1 MTNNNDK
8 KVLNVPHLRFPEF
21 SGEWKKC
28 KFGDIATGF
37 DYGMNAAAKPFDGEN
52 KYIRIT
58 DIDEASSQYLYDD
71 VVSPDGELGDSYL
84 VKENDIL
91 LARTG
96 ASTGKSYLYR
106 NSDGKLY
113 FAGFLIRANIYK
125 HNSYFVFSQLHT
137 HRYKKWISVM
147 SARSGQP
154 GINSQE
160 YASFPLY
167 TTSLQEED
175 KIASFLKL
183 LDERIATQNKII
195 EKLETLIKGIR
206 HNIFKQLRKDVGS
219 NATIDDILSFEQPQR
234 YIVSSAEYSNDDTLI
249 KGIRHNIFKQLRKD
263 VGSNA
268 TIDDILSFEQPQR
281 YIVSSAEYSNDDTFT
296 PVLTA
301 NKAFILGYTTETDGI
316 YDKGDCIIID
326 DFTLDCKYV
335 SFPFKVKSS
344 AIKILTANNKFILR
358 YTYEYLK
365 SLELSTEEHKR
376 HYIAEVQPHS
386 CVLPDNK
393 TLKIIA
399 LMFER
404 IADKLANEQLLAF
417 MLNKQKQYLLS
428 KMFI

>member
-1 MTNNNDK
+1 MADNKDK
-8 KVLNVPHLRFPEF
+8 KALNVPALRFPEF
-21 SGEWKKC
+21 CGEWEKC

-37 DYGMNAAAKPFDGEN
+37 DYGMNAAAKPYDGQN

-58 DIDEASSQYLYDD
+58 DIDEASSTYNNED
-71 VVSPDGELGDSYL
+71 VVSPDGTLS
-84 VKENDIL
+84 ENYTVNERDIL

-106 NSDGKLY
+106 KSDGKLY
-113 FAGFLIRANIYK
+113 YAGFLIRANIAE
-125 HNSYFVFSQLHT
+125 HNPYFVFSQLHT
-137 HRYKKWISVM
+137 HRYWRWVSIM

-160 YASFPLY
+160 YASFPIY
-167 TTSLQEED
+167 TTTLIEENKISTLLSL
-175 KIASFLKL
+175 I
-183 LDERIATQNKII
+183 DERIATQNKII
-195 EKLETLIKGIR
+195 DKLETLIKGIR
-206 HNIFKQLRKDVGS
+206 HKVFRQLRKDFGFNS
-219 NATIDDILSFEQPQR
+219 TI
-234 YIVSSAEYSNDDTLI
+234 
-249 KGIRHNIFKQLRKD
+249 G
-263 VGSNA
+263 
-268 TIDDILSFEQPQR
+268 DILSFEQPQR
-281 YIVSSAEYSNDDTFT
+281 YIVSSAEYSNDDTFI

-376 HYIAEVQPHS
+376 HYITEIQPYS
-386 CVLPDNK
+386 CVLPDEN
-393 TLKIIA
+393 TLKTIA
-399 LMFER
+399 LVFENL
-404 IADKLANEQLLAF
+404 AYKLANEQSLALI
-417 MLNKQKQYLLS
+417 LNKQRQYLLS